1 MNKLNPTKIFK
12 EKKTVKE
19 ELLKALEN
27 GIKLNHSSL
36 AKNVGIS
43 VHRVKKYCK
52 NHNIDLDNY
61 NAEIVQEKKR
71 KKEFDEINIKAKK
84 KKVQIEPIS
93 NKFHI
98 GTPKDIK
105 ALLKDKKND

>member
-1 MNKLNPTKIFK
+1 MNKLNPHKIFK

-36 AKNVGIS
+36 AKMVGIS

-52 NHNIDLDNY
+52 NHNIDLENY
-61 NAEIVQEKKR
+61 NAEILNQKKR
-71 KKEFDEINIKAKK
+71 KKDFEEVATKSKK
-84 KKVQIEPIS
+84 KKLKVEPI
-93 NKFHI
+93 NNRINI
-98 GTPKDIK
+98 GAPKDIK
-105 ALLKDKKND
+105 AALNEKIK

>member
-1 MNKLNPTKIFK
+1 MDNLKPHKIFK
-12 EKKTVKE
+12 EKKSVKE

-36 AKNVGIS
+36 AKLVGIS

-61 NAEIVQEKKR
+61 NEEILNQKKKKKDFEEHNVKSKKR
-71 KKEFDEINIKAKK
+71 KVKVEPIGNKINIGEPKEVKA
-84 KKVQIEPIS
+84 S
-93 NKFHI
+93 
-98 GTPKDIK
+98 
-105 ALLKDKKND
+105 LK

>member
-1 MNKLNPTKIFK
+1 MDKIKPHKIFK

-19 ELLKALEN
+19 ELSKALDN

-36 AKNVGIS
+36 AKMVGIS

-61 NAEIVQEKKR
+61 NTEILNEKKR
-71 KKEFDEINIKAKK
+71 KKVFEEVSTKSKK
-84 KKVQIEPIS
+84 KKLKVEPI
-93 NKFHI
+93 NNRINI

-105 ALLKDKKND
+105 AILNEKNNN